1 METRRQRYSEATK
14 QALVEVAERLF
25 TAHGYS
31 ATSLDAIA
39 AGADVTKGALY
50 HHFSGKQAIFEAAFE
65 RVQSR
70 ATTGIADAAAGH
82 PDPWDKAQAG
92 MRAFLEAVQEPGYRQ
107 VVVSDGPSVLGH
119 ERYREQEERST
130 YALVD
135 EIVRSVLTAEGRDLD
150 DAMLD
155 TFTRIFF
162 GAMSAAG
169 GSVAV
174 SDDPAAAAAAGR
186 GGDRRHPGRAPA
198 PPRRRRRS
206 AGAGDYFA
214 NVTLPLTAGTSSTHT
229 WPAGTVRSP
238 PLVES
243 SIAPVRPSLVQVPFT
258 TRPPWKSSAAPLPS
272 NLVSG
277 HRVAGRVAVARVADA
292 DPQHEHGVGRELVAL
307 RGVGVGVDVAALLEL
322 PAGGVGAEVGGERA
336 GLRALR
342 QVGLVAPREV
352 GGRLLLGLEALGDVA
367 ELGEEVVGRRA
378 RRLAVDAGLRPR

>member
-1 METRRQRYSEATK
+1 MADPAPGHTTRRLRSVETRRQRYSEATR
-14 QALVEVAERLF
+14 QALVDVAERLF

-31 ATSLDAIA
+31 ATSLDAIV

-82 PDPWDKAQAG
+82 PDPWDTAQAG
-92 MRAFLEAVQEPGYRQ
+92 MRAVLRAVQEPGYRQ
-107 VVVSDGPSVLGH
+107 VVVADGPSVLGH

-174 SDDPAAAAAAGR
+174 SDDPAAAALRVEAAIGVILAGLQR
-186 GGDRRHPGRAPA
+186 LLDEG
-198 PPRRRRRS
+198 
-206 AGAGDYFA
+206 AGALA
-214 NVTLPLTAGTSSTHT
+214 PGTTSRT
-229 WPAGTVRSP
+229 
-238 PLVES
+238 
-243 SIAPVRPSLVQVPFT
+243 
-258 TRPPWKSSAAPLPS
+258 
-272 NLVSG
+272 
-277 HRVAGRVAVARVADA
+277 
-292 DPQHEHGVGRELVAL
+292 
-307 RGVGVGVDVAALLEL
+307 
-322 PAGGVGAEVGGERA
+322 
-336 GLRALR
+336 
-342 QVGLVAPREV
+342 
-352 GGRLLLGLEALGDVA
+352 
-367 ELGEEVVGRRA
+367 
-378 RRLAVDAGLRPR
+378 

>member
-1 METRRQRYSEATK
+1 MADPAPGHTTRASPGATPGSPRLRSMETRRQRYSEATK
-14 QALVEVAERLF
+14 RALVEVAERLF

-92 MRAFLEAVQEPGYRQ
+92 MRAFLGAVQEPGYRQ

-174 SDDPAAAAAAGR
+174 SDDPAAAALRVDAA
-186 GGDRRHPGRAPA
+186 
-198 PPRRRRRS
+198 
-206 AGAGDYFA
+206 
-214 NVTLPLTAGTSSTHT
+214 
-229 WPAGTVRSP
+229 
-238 PLVES
+238 
-243 SIAPVRPSLVQVPFT
+243 I
-258 TRPPWKSSAAPLPS
+258 
-272 NLVSG
+272 
-277 HRVAGRVAVARVADA
+277 
-292 DPQHEHGVGRELVAL
+292 GVIL
-307 RGVGVGVDVAALLEL
+307 
-322 PAGGVGAEVGGERA
+322 A
-336 GLRALR
+336 GLR
-342 QVGLVAPREV
+342 
-352 GGRLLLGLEALGDVA
+352 RLLDEGAGALTPGTTS
-367 ELGEEVVGRRA
+367 RT
-378 RRLAVDAGLRPR
+378 